1 MLRIKKNDRVM
12 VIAGKDRGKI
22 GKVLQIFPDN
32 DRVLVETINKVK
44 KAQRKT
50 QQNQQGGFVDIEAPI
65 HISNVMLV
73 CKKCNRPMRP
83 KSDQLS
89 DGTKAKILGQNAL
102 RLCTR
107 LA

>member
-12 VIAGKDRGKI
+12 VIAGKDRGKA
-22 GKVLQIFPDN
+22 GKVLQVFPAN
-32 DRVLVETINKVK
+32 DRVLVEAINKVK

-73 CKKCNRPMRP
+73 DKKTNRPTRF
-83 KSDQLS
+83 KVSILK
-89 DGTKAKILGQNAL
+89 DGTKVRISKKSGEVI
-102 RLCTR
+102 
-107 LA
+107 

>member
-22 GKVLQIFPDN
+22 GKVLEVFPKA

-50 QQNQQGGFVDIEAPI
+50 QQNQQGGLVDIEAPI

-73 CKKCNRPMRP
+73 DKKTNKPTRF
-83 KSDQLS
+83 KVSILK
-89 DGTKAKILGQNAL
+89 DGTRVRISKNSGEII
-102 RLCTR
+102 
-107 LA
+107 

>member
-1 MLRIKKNDRVM
+1 MLRIRKNDRVM

-22 GKVLQIFPDN
+22 GKVLEVFPTD

-50 QQNQQGGFVDIEAPI
+50 QQNQKGGFVDIERPI

-73 CKKCNRPMRP
+73 DKKTNKPTRF
-83 KSDQLS
+83 KVSILK
-89 DGTKAKILGQNAL
+89 DGTKVRISKKSGEVI
-102 RLCTR
+102 
-107 LA
+107 

>member
-1 MLRIKKNDRVM
+1 MLRIRKNDRVM

-22 GKVLQIFPDN
+22 GKVLQVFPAN

-65 HISNVMLV
+65 HISNVMLID
-73 CKKCNRPMRP
+73 KKTNRPTRF
-83 KSDQLS
+83 KVSILK
-89 DGTKAKILGQNAL
+89 DGTRVRISKKSGEVI
-102 RLCTR
+102 
-107 LA
+107 

>member
-73 CKKCNRPMRP
+73 DKKTNRPTRF
-83 KSDQLS
+83 KVSILK
-89 DGTKAKILGQNAL
+89 DGTKVRISKKSGEII
-102 RLCTR
+102 
-107 LA
+107 

>member
-1 MLRIKKNDRVM
+1 MLRIRKNDRVM

-22 GKVLQIFPDN
+22 GKVLQVFPAN

-50 QQNQQGGFVDIEAPI
+50 QQNQQGGFVDIEASI

-73 CKKCNRPMRP
+73 DKKTNRPARF
-83 KSDQLS
+83 KVSILK
-89 DGTKAKILGQNAL
+89 DGTRVRISKKSGEVI
-102 RLCTR
+102 
-107 LA
+107 

>member
-22 GKVLQIFPDN
+22 GKVLEVFTAK
-32 DRVLVETINKVK
+32 DRVLVESINKVK

-50 QQNQQGGFVDIEAPI
+50 QQNQQGGLIDIEAPI

-73 CKKCNRPMRP
+73 DKKTNKPTRF
-83 KSDQLS
+83 KVSILK
-89 DGTKAKILGQNAL
+89 DGTRVRISKKSGEVI
-102 RLCTR
+102 
-107 LA
+107 